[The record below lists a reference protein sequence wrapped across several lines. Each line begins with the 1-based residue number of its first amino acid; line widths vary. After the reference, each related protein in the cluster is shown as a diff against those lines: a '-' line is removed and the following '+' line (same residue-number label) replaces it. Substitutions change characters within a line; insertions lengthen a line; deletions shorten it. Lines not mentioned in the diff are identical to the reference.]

1 MAAEKKTATDETT
14 AGAILSLRDDAEDQ
28 LARSPKNSPDFK
40 GQTPEELIHE
50 LQVHQIELE
59 TQAEELRSAHLV
71 LEESRHKYLDLYE
84 FAPLGYLTLTDT
96 ALIEQVNLFG
106 AELLAADR
114 KKLFNA
120 RFRKFIVQTDYES
133 WVRYFME
140 VLDHGVKQVCT
151 LMLRRGDDS
160 IFPARLEG
168 VRTTSS
174 DGKTSVRIT
183 FSDISDIWQIEAL
196 KERLKELNCL
206 YGISALLELPGI
218 SLDETLKRTVL
229 LLPPAWQYPEIT
241 EASIVLEGSVFQ
253 TARFRE
259 TSWMQASEIIV
270 NDNPVGRVVVC
281 YREERQAGDEGPFLK
296 EEQKL
301 LNDIAERLGH
311 FIGRKRADEAISKSE
326 TRFHTIYDQSPI
338 AIELY
343 DAAGT
348 LVHVNPAGLQLFGV
362 EDIVGIKKFSLFA
375 DPNISNEMKERLRQ
389 GERVQY
395 QGPLDFEKI
404 KALDLYPTSREGI
417 IWLDVRITPLGN
429 RADSNTGYLMQ
440 VQDITG
446 RKVAEEALRET
457 NEYLNNLFDYANA
470 PIIVWDPQ
478 YSITRFNHAFED
490 LTLRPEQEVIGQHL
504 DILFPKDS
512 REASLLQIKKTVC
525 GERWESVELPILVQ
539 DGSVRTVLW
548 NSANILDPDGRIIST
563 IAQGIDISERKRAE
577 ETLFKINQKIH
588 ILSELTR
595 KELATQILILD
606 GYFELAKSHA
616 DGQDHIIETLEKGE
630 RAIQLIHET
639 IEYSKYYQDMGATPP
654 AWQNV
659 KRTMLFGLSHMS
671 INEITHS
678 IETENLE
685 IFADP
690 LLEKACQR
698 LFESSVQHGGH
709 VTRFRVWH
717 TVTPDGV
724 NLVFEDDGTG
734 IPMEKKVQ
742 IFLRGDDTRISVKGL
757 FFVRE
762 ILDITGISIKETG
775 EPGKGARFEMTVP
788 DGMWRITAS
797 GT

>member
-241 EASIVLEGSVFQ
+241 EASILLEGSVFQ

-311 FIGRKRADEAISKSE
+311 FIGRKRADEAIRESE

-338 AIELY
+338 AIEIF

-362 EDIVGIKKFSLFA
+362 ADIVGIKKFSLFA
-375 DPNISNEMKERLRQ
+375 DPNISNEVKERLRQ

-395 QGPLDFEKI
+395 QGPFDFEKI
-404 KALDLYPTSREGI
+404 KALDLYQTSRRGI

-446 RKVAEEALRET
+446 RKAAEEALRET
-457 NEYLNNLFDYANA
+457 NEYLNNQFDYANA

-717 TVTPDGV
+717 TVIPDGV

-742 IFLRGDDTRISVKGL
+742 IFLRGEDTRISVKGL